1 MDTLSIHQLSAP
13 SGEFLE
19 PPQSSKPITA
29 SGFELRPGFIAMVRE
44 QPFSGYEL
52 ENPYHHLR
60 EFEQMCSCLSI
71 AGMAQETLRW
81 KLFPFSLAKKAK
93 QWYTHNVGKVNGEW
107 EELRNR
113 FCLAFFPISRIA
125 SLRKEILDF
134 RQDEKETLGT
144 ACARFSQ
151 LTHAGPDLSIPDHVL
166 LQHFWLGLN
175 NNTAQQLDITAGGSF
190 AYKTTSEGVALL
202 DRILENTSFTEPLP
216 VVQPS
221 S

>member
-1 MDTLSIHQLSAP
+1 MDTLSIHQLSVP
-13 SGEFLE
+13 SVEFLE

-29 SGFELRPGFIAMVRE
+29 SGFELCPGFIAMVRE

-71 AGMAQETLRW
+71 AGMAQETIRW
-81 KLFPFSLAKKAK
+81 KLFPFSIAEKAK

-144 ACARFSQ
+144 AWARFSQ

-166 LQHFWLGLN
+166 L
-175 NNTAQQLDITAGGSF
+175 
-190 AYKTTSEGVALL
+190 
-202 DRILENTSFTEPLP
+202 
-216 VVQPS
+216 
-221 S
+221 

>member
-1 MDTLSIHQLSAP
+1 MSHPSIHQLSAP

-19 PPQSSKPITA
+19 PPQSSKPITT

-71 AGMAQETLRW
+71 AGMAQETIRW
-81 KLFPFSLAKKAK
+81 KLFPFSLAEKAK

-107 EELRNR
+107 EELRDR

-125 SLRKEILDF
+125 SQRKEILVLTQKSTHWNLKTQF
-134 RQDEKETLGT
+134 AKLQNTNQ
-144 ACARFSQ
+144 ACQ
-151 LTHAGPDLSIPDHVL
+151 SI
-166 LQHFWLGLN
+166 
-175 NNTAQQLDITAGGSF
+175 
-190 AYKTTSEGVALL
+190 
-202 DRILENTSFTEPLP
+202 
-216 VVQPS
+216 
-221 S
+221 